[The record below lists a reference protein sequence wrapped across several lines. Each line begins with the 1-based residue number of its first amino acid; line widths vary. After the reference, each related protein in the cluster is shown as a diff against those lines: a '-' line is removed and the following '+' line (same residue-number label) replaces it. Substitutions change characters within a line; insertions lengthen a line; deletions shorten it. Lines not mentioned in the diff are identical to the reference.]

1 MEATTIRVPGHDV
14 GGGDDEG
21 PKCLLPDDVVSGDS
35 FLHWSQ
41 KLPFPTKVA
50 FHADRRLH

>member
-1 MEATTIRVPGHDV
+1 M

-21 PKCLLPDDVVSGDS
+21 PKFLLPDDVVSGDS